1 MGYMRDMPEELDA
14 YIDARKSV
22 DLEKGSLADA
32 AGSPFELNIKD
43 AVPCT
48 RRKLVL
54 LEFRQEEARTEFI
67 VQGQRQG
74 EQQICMCVWIV

>member
-32 AGSPFELNIKD
+32 AGSPFELYIKD
-43 AVPCT
+43 AVP
-48 RRKLVL
+48 
-54 LEFRQEEARTEFI
+54 ARG
-67 VQGQRQG
+67 VS
-74 EQQICMCVWIV
+74 